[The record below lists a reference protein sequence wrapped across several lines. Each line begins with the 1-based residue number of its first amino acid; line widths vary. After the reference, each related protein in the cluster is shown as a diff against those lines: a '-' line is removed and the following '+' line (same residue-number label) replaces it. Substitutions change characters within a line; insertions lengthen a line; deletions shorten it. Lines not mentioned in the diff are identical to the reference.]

1 MSPVAGEPT
10 RAEQKVPDESDNMQ
24 TDEAPEKTDKTPE
37 KLEPV
42 EPPPADDAP
51 QAAPVSESPSVRKS
65 DASAGHSAEHTPVP
79 EAPEAL
85 NGPEAEEKLVLV
97 QPGMDW
103 YVLRVASNKE
113 DQVREALER
122 KVKIER
128 LEGRVG
134 RVLVPTQREK
144 RMRGG
149 TARVYHRKLYP
160 GYVFV
165 EMATDEDGRIP
176 ENVWFVIKETTG
188 VGDFIGSG
196 GKPSPMLMDD
206 VKKMLD
212 AAVKPEASPALANL
226 AFKVGDRVKVTE
238 GPFENFEG
246 VVDEINSQ
254 KGTVRV
260 IVTVFGRPTSVEI
273 EYWEVEQL

>member
-1 MSPVAGEPT
+1 MTSATEHEVAREGAGPEPT
-10 RAEQKVPDESDNMQ
+10 VESVAIPAGG
-24 TDEAPEKTDKTPE
+24 E
-37 KLEPV
+37 V
-42 EPPPADDAP
+42 VPPPAAP
-51 QAAPVSESPSVRKS
+51 AAPP
-65 DASAGHSAEHTPVP
+65 AH
-79 EAPEAL
+79 
-85 NGPEAEEKLVLV
+85 GPEEVALCR
-97 QPGMDW
+97 PGMNW

-122 KVKIER
+122 KVKIEQ

-165 EMATDEDGRIP
+165 EMATDDDGRIP

-196 GKPSPMLMDD
+196 GKPSPMPLDD
-206 VKKMLD
+206 VKKMLA
-212 AAVKPEASPALANL
+212 AAVKPEGTPTLANL
-226 AFKVGDRVKVTE
+226 AFKPGDKVKVSE

-246 VVDEINSQ
+246 TVDEINTQ

-260 IVTVFGRPTSVEI
+260 IVAIFGRPTPIEM
-273 EYWEVEQL
+273 EYWQVEQL